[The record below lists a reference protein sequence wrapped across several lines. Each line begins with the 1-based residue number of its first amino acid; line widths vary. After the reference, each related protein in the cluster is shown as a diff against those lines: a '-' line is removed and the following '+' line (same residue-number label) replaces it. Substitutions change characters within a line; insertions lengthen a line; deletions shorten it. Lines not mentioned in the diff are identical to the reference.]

1 MLRENRSE
9 GVVLGVGYMISKW
22 KKRSIIKGRKKI
34 LVVSLEGQRQFG
46 EKMYVENQCPELDW
60 ELDYKI
66 VFSRVV
72 WNYS

>member
-9 GVVLGVGYMISKW
+9 GVGYMISEW

-46 EKMYVENQCPELDW
+46 EKMYVENQCPELD
-60 ELDYKI
+60 
-66 VFSRVV
+66 
-72 WNYS
+72 